1 MADQEAPQ
9 PPLNREQ
16 RRAQRFHP
24 HSTARQDGLQTQREN
39 NTGFLATPPAPSS
52 DGPAESSATS
62 ATQGPTEQT
71 GAGTGGATETDDRLP
86 HHEGMHLGNQPNS

>member
-16 RRAQRFHP
+16 RRAQRFHRR
-24 HSTARQDGLQTQREN
+24 STARQDNLQTQRQN
-39 NTGFLATPPAPSS
+39 SSGFLATEPAPLTE
-52 DGPAESSATS
+52 GPPESLGTAT
-62 ATQGPTEQT
+62 TQGPTKLT
-71 GAGTGGATETDDRLP
+71 GAGTGGATETDERLP